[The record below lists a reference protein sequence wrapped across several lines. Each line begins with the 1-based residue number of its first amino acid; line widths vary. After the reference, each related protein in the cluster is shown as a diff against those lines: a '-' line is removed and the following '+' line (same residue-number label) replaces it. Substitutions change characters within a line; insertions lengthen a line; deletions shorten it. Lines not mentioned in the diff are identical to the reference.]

1 MWLDYIL
8 VRVKFFLFYLFVK
21 YSNLK
26 YFENKKFFDFKRLI
40 FFFCMLTSIIYIVK
54 Y

>member
-8 VRVKFFLFYLFVK
+8 VRVKFFLFCLFVK

-26 YFENKKFFDFKRLI
+26 YFENKNFFDFKRLI
-40 FFFCMLTSIIYIVK
+40 FFLYAYINHIYS
-54 Y
+54 